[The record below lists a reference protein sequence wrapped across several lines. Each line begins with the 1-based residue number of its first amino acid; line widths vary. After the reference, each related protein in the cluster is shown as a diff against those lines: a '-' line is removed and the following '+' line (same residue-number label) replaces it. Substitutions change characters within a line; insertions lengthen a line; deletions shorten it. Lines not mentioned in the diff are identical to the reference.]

1 MSNHLCL
8 CIIKHM
14 RGQTVL
20 LSFYSTSKET
30 STLLL
35 FVSGFFLTP
44 TLHYVVSL
52 PQPSKVY
59 VLVSVS
65 ISVVGPDVDS
75 NHK

>member
-1 MSNHLCL
+1 
-8 CIIKHM
+8 M